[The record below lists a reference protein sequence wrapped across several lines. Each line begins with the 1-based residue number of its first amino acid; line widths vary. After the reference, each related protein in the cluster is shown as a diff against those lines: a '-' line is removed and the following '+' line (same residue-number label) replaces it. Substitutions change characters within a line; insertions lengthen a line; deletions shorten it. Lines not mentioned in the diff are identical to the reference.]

1 MALQVRFW
9 GKDSSELR
17 IRLLSGYQAVRP
29 GQWQGHV
36 GGQRMSTDP
45 LRNRTAESSATGRI
59 DSTGLPPSTAVSG
72 AMGVGVPAVEVDV
85 AEVPLRDRIRWGPII
100 AGVVTAFAVLLFLT
114 VLGIALGVSALGGDD
129 AKTWGTAA
137 GIWGGLSLLVAFFF
151 GGWMAAR
158 AAATL
163 SDSDGPLNG
172 FITGAATLLLLL
184 WLATTALT
192 GALGFFAS
200 TVSDLAGAAAPVA
213 MQAVDQGAVPAD
225 TQTAVDQAADN
236 PSAAVP
242 TEVTGAAQQAGE
254 TASQAAGP
262 GAWGTTIAIILAIG
276 AATLGGMVGRN
287 ERMVVPGSR
296 RVVASRS

>member
-1 MALQVRFW
+1 
-9 GKDSSELR
+9 
-17 IRLLSGYQAVRP
+17 
-29 GQWQGHV
+29 
-36 GGQRMSTDP
+36 
-45 LRNRTAESSATGRI
+45 
-59 DSTGLPPSTAVSG
+59 
-72 AMGVGVPAVEVDV
+72 MGVGVPAVEVDV

-114 VLGIALGVSALGGDD
+114 VLGIALGISALGGDD
-129 AKTWGTAA
+129 DPQTWGTAA

-163 SDSDGPLNG
+163 SESDGPLNG

-192 GALGFFAS
+192 GALGFFAT
-200 TVSDLAGAAAPVA
+200 TVSNLAGAAAPVA
-213 MQAVDQGAVPAD
+213 MEAVDQGAVPAD
-225 TQTAVDQAADN
+225 TQQAAEEAA
-236 PSAAVP
+236 PTAAAAVP
-242 TEVTGAAQQAGE
+242 TEVTQAAQQAGE
-254 TASQAAGP
+254 TASRAAGP

-287 ERMVVPGSR
+287 ERMVLPGSR
-296 RVVASRS
+296 TVVASR

>member
-1 MALQVRFW
+1 
-9 GKDSSELR
+9 
-17 IRLLSGYQAVRP
+17 
-29 GQWQGHV
+29 
-36 GGQRMSTDP
+36 
-45 LRNRTAESSATGRI
+45 
-59 DSTGLPPSTAVSG
+59 
-72 AMGVGVPAVEVDV
+72 MGVGVPAVEVDV

-114 VLGIALGVSALGGDD
+114 VLGIALGISALGGDD
-129 AKTWGTAA
+129 DPQTWGTAA

-163 SDSDGPLNG
+163 SESDGPLNG

-200 TVSDLAGAAAPVA
+200 TVSNLAGAAAPVA
-213 MQAVDQGAVPAD
+213 MEAVDQGAVPAD
-225 TQTAVDQAADN
+225 TQTAADKAAED
-236 PSAAVP
+236 PAAAVP
-242 TEVTGAAQQAGE
+242 TEVAGAAQQAAD
-254 TASQAAGP
+254 TASEAAGP
-262 GAWGTTIAIILAIG
+262 GAWGTTVAIILAVG

-287 ERMVVPGSR
+287 ERMVLPGSR
-296 RVVASRS
+296 TVVASR

>member
-1 MALQVRFW
+1 
-9 GKDSSELR
+9 
-17 IRLLSGYQAVRP
+17 
-29 GQWQGHV
+29 
-36 GGQRMSTDP
+36 MSTDP
-45 LRNRTAESSATGRI
+45 LRSRAAESSATGRI

-225 TQTAVDQAADN
+225 TQTTVDQAADN

-287 ERMVVPGSR
+287 GRMVVPGSR
-296 RVVASRS
+296 RVVASR